1 MIVVGASVNCL
12 SLIQNSAYMKTSIRW
27 ALISLFSVRWYGV
40 HLADLYTNLCWG
52 NKISNFK
59 LWKLHIRFCGC
70 KFDHA
75 NHDSKKIFLKTSEF
89 SLKLLNIYLPTF
101 CCCYLSCLIT
111 NEFKFNT
118 RVHGSVSWTSF

>member
-1 MIVVGASVNCL
+1 MLKFDTKFCIYEDMHSMYC
-12 SLIQNSAYMKTSIRW
+12 

-40 HLADLYTNLCWG
+40 HLADLYTYLCRG

-75 NHDSKKIFLKTSEF
+75 NHDSKNFF
-89 SLKLLNIYLPTF
+89 
-101 CCCYLSCLIT
+101 
-111 NEFKFNT
+111 
-118 RVHGSVSWTSF
+118 